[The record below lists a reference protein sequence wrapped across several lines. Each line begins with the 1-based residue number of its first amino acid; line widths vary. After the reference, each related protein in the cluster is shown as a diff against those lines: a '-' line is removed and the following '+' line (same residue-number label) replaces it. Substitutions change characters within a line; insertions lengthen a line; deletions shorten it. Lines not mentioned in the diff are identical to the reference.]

1 MEFRSLYTKY
11 FSTAITTDVRISSEF
26 ENMSYSDK
34 ETMLSKVLKS
44 LHSNVQMKKS
54 YSTSSDDYWTNP
66 YSKIDGRRRELVPII
81 VLVEVERVKFRDNYS
96 GIPPI
101 SANES
106 REIKDAKDIIK
117 NLKEINNKD
126 KLLLL

>member
-44 LHSNVQMKKS
+44 LHSNVQMKKT

-66 YSKIDGRRRELVPII
+66 
-81 VLVEVERVKFRDNYS
+81 
-96 GIPPI
+96 
-101 SANES
+101 
-106 REIKDAKDIIK
+106 
-117 NLKEINNKD
+117 LKLQKQVI
-126 KLLLL
+126 